1 MIQDV
6 GKRGLCCLSAV
17 TPPATVGGF
26 LLGPNA
32 GDKHTSCLPW
42 LALGAA
48 LQLQASLPLLSGLRS
63 VVHLGVLVYQQ
74 TQTLSP
80 LASPKVWI
88 MGVR

>member
-17 TPPATVGGF
+17 TPATVGGF
-26 LLGPNA
+26 LLGPTP
-32 GDKHTSCLPW
+32 GDKHTSFLPW

-74 TQTLSP
+74 TQTLSV